1 MIYNNIINQKMNR
14 ILKINNTRNFK
25 ANYFL

>member
-14 ILKINNTRNFK
+14 ILKINNTGNFK